1 MAASAS
7 RTGVNDGGSATY
19 TVSPDKSYTLDT
31 VTLRVGSRQETAHVE
46 DGTIKVGDRSYPM
59 SLSAKGVLKVA
70 VSNIRDDVRLSAG
83 AVRKNNGTLFLRNGV
98 TAPYFEGMGNYR
110 FCPEDT
116 LTRAE
121 AAVMLARLTNYSS
134 LIDYPACGA
143 ADVPVSGWYAHEVD
157 AFYDAGIEAAP
168 YFRPDAPISRAEL
181 AVWLYRLSGSPRVAA
196 GTMAFP
202 DVPSYGETHDA
213 VAYGQMH
220 GWIDGYKDGTFRPD
234 ASITRAEAA
243 KLINRVTS
251 RPLRVHTIQT
261 RFADVPAS
269 HWAFWDIISA
279 ANQV

>member
-143 ADVPVSGWYAHEVD
+143 ADVPVNSWYAHEVD

-181 AVWLYRLSGSPRVAA
+181 AAWLYRLSGSPRVAA